1 MTPSSLKLQ
10 SIGGFGFSFSNV
22 VHNSEKENGVP
33 YVAVGAVDI
42 TEEDSEDDTA
52 VLLTSALICIGIKS
66 ECKSEGFLS
75 QRILKPFR
83 EMNGKSPGIVII
95 TRITH
100 KVTNV

>member
-1 MTPSSLKLQ
+1 MTPTSLKMN
-10 SIGGFGFSFSNV
+10 SMSGFGYSFSNA
-22 VHNSEKENGVP
+22 VHNAGKENGVP
-33 YVAVGAVDI
+33 YVAVGAVNI
-42 TEEDSEDDTA
+42 TGDDSEDATA

-83 EMNGKSPGIVII
+83 EMNGKSPGIGII